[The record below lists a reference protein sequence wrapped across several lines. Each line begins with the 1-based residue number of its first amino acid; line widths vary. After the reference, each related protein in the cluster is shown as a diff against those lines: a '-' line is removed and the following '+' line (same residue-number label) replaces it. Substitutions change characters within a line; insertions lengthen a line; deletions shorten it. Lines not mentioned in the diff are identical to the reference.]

1 MANAQCT
8 PGQQLLVNP
17 SFESGNTGWVF
28 VADSGSIIADSSAP
42 DGGSILRSQLTTL
55 GALASIQQPILPDT
69 SSTYTLSL
77 SWRLSPLLG
86 PPTGP
91 ITCQM
96 SIYNTVPGPLTTIA
110 EGTLTIDPT
119 SPTTPWTVLSANWQ
133 PPTPA
138 LSIVVSWTCAT
149 PLGGVYV
156 DLDNVQMTCLAAA
169 TTTTTSTTDTATTT
183 TDTATTT
190 TDTASTTTDTATTT
204 TDTATTTTD
213 TASSTTDTATT
224 TTDTATTTT
233 DTASSTTDTAN
244 PTGTDTTTATGTDTA
259 NPTGTDTTT
268 ATGTDT

>member
-190 TDTASTTTDTATTT
+190 TDTASTT
-204 TDTATTTTD
+204 
-213 TASSTTDTATT
+213 DTATT